1 MNVMRIFVFSFNIIE
16 SYSMEKNIYGKFW
29 FLRFIMGPINKL
41 PFLALAEPCAPEN
54 SPDDSLPVHYLF
66 ISHKTFSH

>member
-16 SYSMEKNIYGKFW
+16 SNSLKKKKYGKFW

-41 PFLALAEPCAPEN
+41 LFLALAEACAREN
-54 SPDDSLPVHYLF
+54 SPESLPVHYLF
-66 ISHKTFSH
+66 ISNKTISH